1 MFLIPNCVGIVW
13 KITANQFFLKA
24 CKQTQHTSYVY
35 PNYASPSRHQALRLI
50 LAIFQVPKHTLLLDL
65 CNVFMSSFWI
75 WTIYL
80 YGWLHNV
87 SIYSTIPSPSLCR
100 QGLQNSINNPLYTF
114 ASNFPR
120 FSHWSTPWWDDEMR
134 VGDMQF
140 YILINETFILSH
152 VHFVTKR
159 TYSNVH

>member
-24 CKQTQHTSYVY
+24 CKQTQHTLYIICVPLCFSFKTSSIEVDFGHFSSTK
-35 PNYASPSRHQALRLI
+35 AHTSPWPLQCFHELI
-50 LAIFQVPKHTLLLDL
+50 LNMNNLL
-65 CNVFMSSFWI
+65 V
-75 WTIYL
+75 
-80 YGWLHNV
+80 WLHNV

-100 QGLQNSINNPLYTF
+100 QGLQNSINIYTF